1 MPEPRQPHIL
11 RLTPPIL
18 RTALLFAASLI
29 WLGFG
34 AYLFSLTRSVL
45 PLALATLGLVGAVI
59 YGLTLLPG
67 SSYLEATPQGLTV
80 SVAFRK
86 RTHPWVDVGEFA
98 VRPLGRKKKLVRYR
112 LLRHDVAA
120 PDDVRVDRA
129 ARPRRSPARHL
140 RPGRRGTGR
149 APQRAAPRRPRKR
162 AACAIAARPH
172 HHHPCN
178 VALLSTP
185 TNCRAENNL
194 LRQGRQAP

>member
-1 MPEPRQPHIL
+1 MHEPSQPHVL

-86 RTHPWVDVGEFA
+86 RTHAWADVGEFA

-120 PDDVRVDRA
+120 PDDVRVDAPPARDEVLPDTYGLAAEELAARLNELRRA
-129 ARPRRSPARHL
+129 ALASAPPA
-140 RPGRRGTGR
+140 
-149 APQRAAPRRPRKR
+149 Q
-162 AACAIAARPH
+162 
-172 HHHPCN
+172 
-178 VALLSTP
+178 
-185 TNCRAENNL
+185 
-194 LRQGRQAP
+194 